1 MKATQTM
8 YILKRMANNLL
19 SLKRI
24 EIFKISAKGI
34 LQRIVIP
41 DNMSSAILLAL
52 NISQRVCPGKWISG
66 DLTCMW

>member
-1 MKATQTM
+1 MEATQTM

-19 SLKRI
+19 LLKRI

-41 DNMSSAILLAL
+41 GNMSSAILLAL
-52 NISQRVCPGKWISG
+52 NISQGVCPGKWISG